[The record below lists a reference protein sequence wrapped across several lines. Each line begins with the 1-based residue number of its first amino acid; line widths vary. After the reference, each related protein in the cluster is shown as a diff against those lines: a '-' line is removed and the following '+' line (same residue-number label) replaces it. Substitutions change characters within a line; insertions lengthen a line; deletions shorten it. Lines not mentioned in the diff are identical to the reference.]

1 MTAKLDD
8 KKKEL
13 DLNSIADSLKE
24 IGNTITIMQEDINVK
39 WEEVADLSADV
50 QWIKEKD
57 PSPAATATA
66 AIASEPG
73 KQPPVNI
80 NIGADLKRMHK
91 GIT

>member
-1 MTAKLDD
+1 
-8 KKKEL
+8 
-13 DLNSIADSLKE
+13 
-24 IGNTITIMQEDINVK
+24 
-39 WEEVADLSADV
+39 LSADV